1 MENGICIY
9 SLVSKEKIY
18 IIIGLDSG
26 VMFTMILIFISLADD
41 GCNTAIESF
50 QTDRL
55 LRVFHSCYFHYS
67 EYIIIIQSD

>member
-1 MENGICIY
+1 
-9 SLVSKEKIY
+9 
-18 IIIGLDSG
+18 
-26 VMFTMILIFISLADD
+26 MFLTRAELKFKTCD

-67 EYIIIIQSD
+67 EVT

>member
-1 MENGICIY
+1 M
-9 SLVSKEKIY
+9 
-18 IIIGLDSG
+18 D
-26 VMFTMILIFISLADD
+26 FIFISLADD

-67 EYIIIIQSD
+67 EYGLTL